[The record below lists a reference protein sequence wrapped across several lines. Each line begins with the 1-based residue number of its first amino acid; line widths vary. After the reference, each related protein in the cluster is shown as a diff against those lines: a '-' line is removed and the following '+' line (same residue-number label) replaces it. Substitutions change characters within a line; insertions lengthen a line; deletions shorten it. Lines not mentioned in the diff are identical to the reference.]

1 MHINLRSIK
10 EVDFDFIYNVTK
22 AAMQS
27 YVELTWGSWVD
38 NEQRVWIYA
47 SIDLSTHRI
56 IQFEGKDVGC
66 LAIEYYPSHIQLTKL
81 YLLPNFQRYG
91 IGTFILRQL
100 ITEAKE
106 KEKPLQLRVLAVNP
120 ARKLYEREG
129 FIIQAQT
136 NERIYMKYGG

>member
-10 EVDFDFIYNVTK
+10 EVDFEFIYNVTK

-27 YVELTWGSWVD
+27 YVELTWGSWVAHEEGMW
-38 NEQRVWIYA
+38 NYA
-47 SIDLSTHRI
+47 AIDLSTHRI

-81 YLLPNFQRYG
+81 YLLPNFQRCG

-106 KEKPLQLRVLAVNP
+106 KRKPLRLSTA
-120 ARKLYEREG
+120 
-129 FIIQAQT
+129 FH
-136 NERIYMKYGG
+136 